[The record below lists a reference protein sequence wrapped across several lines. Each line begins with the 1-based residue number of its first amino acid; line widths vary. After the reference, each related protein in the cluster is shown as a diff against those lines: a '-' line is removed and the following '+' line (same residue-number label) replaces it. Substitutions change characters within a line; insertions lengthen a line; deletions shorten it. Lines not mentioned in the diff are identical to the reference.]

1 MSGAHVAVKAI
12 RKRERITD
20 PAAFLAVLAE
30 EGAAATTLR
39 TYRSVFATFRPWF
52 EARYDGDPTP
62 GAVTESVIAA
72 WRDEL
77 ARQGKAV
84 ATIQRHLSCLRSYL
98 IAAGKPVPLVEAPRQ
113 VARGPRALDA
123 GQIAKLVQAV
133 ERERR
138 RGKRRV
144 TDPRDEALV
153 KLLVEAGLRLS
164 EAVGLDVADVA
175 LHPRQGWATVRGKGG
190 TVRHVPLNARVRPAL
205 VTSLTTRAAADDDEP
220 ALFVSQ
226 KGGRLSVQAAWSI
239 VKRVGRAAGVAL
251 YPHQLRHSF
260 AVRLLRAHKAD
271 LPTVQALLGHSDLT
285 TTQVY
290 TTPTPADLAA
300 AVEGEVRATHA

>member
-1 MSGAHVAVKAI
+1 MSGLHVAAKAA
-12 RKRERITD
+12 RKRERISD
-20 PAAFLAVLAE
+20 PADFLALLTA

-39 TYRSVFATFRPWF
+39 SYTSVFATFRPWF
-52 EARYDGDPTP
+52 EARYAQDPTP

-77 ARQGKAV
+77 QRQGKAV

-98 IAAGKPVPLVEAPRQ
+98 IAAGKPVPLVEAPRA
-113 VARGPRALDA
+113 VARGPRSLDEEA
-123 GQIAKLVQAV
+123 IAKLRQAV

-138 RGKRRV
+138 RGHRRV

-153 KLLVEAGLRLS
+153 KLLVEAGLRIS
-164 EAVGLDVADVA
+164 EAVGLDRHD
-175 LHPRQGWATVRGKGG
+175 LDLGPRHGWVRVRGKGG
-190 TVRHVPLNARVRPAL
+190 VERQVPLSSRVRPAL
-205 VTSLTTRAAADDDEP
+205 SAYLETRHDAAP

-226 KGGRLSVQAAWSI
+226 KGGRLSVQAAWAV
-239 VKRVGRAAGVAL
+239 VKRVGRDAGVTL

-260 AVRLLRAHKAD
+260 AVRLLRAHQAD
-271 LPTVQALLGHSDLT
+271 LPTVQALLGHRDLA

-290 TTPTPADLAA
+290 TTPTPHDLAA
-300 AVEGEVRATHA
+300 AVEGPARRTRDDG

>member
-1 MSGAHVAVKAI
+1 M
-12 RKRERITD
+12 
-20 PAAFLAVLAE
+20 
-30 EGAAATTLR
+30 
-39 TYRSVFATFRPWF
+39 
-52 EARYDGDPTP
+52 
-62 GAVTESVIAA
+62 TESVIAA

-77 ARQGKAV
+77 TRQGKAV

-123 GQIAKLVQAV
+123 GQIAKLLQAV

-138 RGKRRV
+138 RGKRRA

-153 KLLVEAGLRLS
+153 KLLVEAGVRIS

-190 TVRHVPLNARVRPAL
+190 TVRQVPLNARVRPAL
-205 VTSLTTRAAADDDEP
+205 VAYLAARAAAAEDAEP
-220 ALFVSQ
+220 ALFLSQ
-226 KGGRLSVQAAWSI
+226 KGGRLSVQAAWAI

-300 AVEGEVRATHA
+300 AVEGAVWVAHA